1 MPSIFSEFVS
11 RIVHYPR
18 DFWERHVERWGKLRA
33 RADATSEKT
42 YLTLLSDPEPSR
54 RWQAAAGLR
63 RHHLRSA
70 EAITALI
77 EVLCDEEPIVRW
89 QAAEALAA
97 QEASHAFPAVS
108 AALDAADPLCRA
120 GAAEVMGLMGGEA
133 AAQALVKRL
142 DDPEPRVRAAVAT
155 ALGRIADP
163 TKATALL
170 PLLADDDPDVVRA
183 AARALGNIGDPKVA
197 APLAEALTQADQ
209 PLLVRRALA
218 AALARAPHPDA
229 QPALL
234 EALGDPDPQVRGYA
248 VEALGHVGNE
258 AAHDALAALRSD
270 KAALLK
276 GTVGDVAARALTL
289 LERRGRRAA
298 PTPQIPIGPATSVE
312 D

>member
-1 MPSIFSEFVS
+1 MPSTFNQFVG
-11 RIVHYPR
+11 RILHYPR
-18 DFWERHVERWGKLRA
+18 GFWERHVVRWGNMRA
-33 RADATSEKT
+33 HADATSEKT
-42 YLTLLSDPEPSR
+42 YLTLLRAPEPSR

-77 EVLCDEEPIVRW
+77 GTLCDEEPIVRW

-120 GAAEVMGLMGGEA
+120 GAAEVLGLMGGEA
-133 AAQALVKRL
+133 AAQALVKHL
-142 DDPEPRVRAAVAT
+142 DDPEPHVRAAVAT
-155 ALGRIADP
+155 ALGRIGDP
-163 TKATALL
+163 TKVSALL
-170 PLLADDDPDVVRA
+170 PLLADGDPDVVRA
-183 AARALGNIGDPKVA
+183 AARALGGICDSCA
-197 APLAEALTQADQ
+197 AVPLAEALIRPDQ

-234 EALGDPDPQVRGYA
+234 QALSDPDPQVRGYA
-248 VEALGHVGNE
+248 AEALGHVGNE

-270 KAALLK
+270 KTALLK
-276 GTVGDVAARALTL
+276 GTVGDVAARSLTL

-298 PTPQIPIGPATSVE
+298 PTPQIPTGPAASME
-312 D
+312 E

>member
-1 MPSIFSEFVS
+1 MPSTFNEFVS
-11 RIVHYPR
+11 RAVHYPR
-18 DFWERHVERWGKLRA
+18 GFWERHVERWGKMRA
-33 RADATSEKT
+33 RADATSEKS
-42 YLTLLSDPEPSR
+42 YLTLLHDPGPSR

-77 EVLCDEEPIVRW
+77 EALADPEPIVRW
-89 QAAEALAA
+89 QAAEALAV
-97 QEASHAFPAVS
+97 QDASHAFPAVNTTL
-108 AALDAADPLCRA
+108 AAADPLRRA
-120 GAAEVMGLMGGEA
+120 GAAEALGLMGGEA
-133 AAQALVKRL
+133 AAQALVKHL
-142 DDPEPRVRAAVAT
+142 DDPEPHVRAAVAT

-163 TKATALL
+163 TKAPALL
-170 PLLADDDPDVVRA
+170 PLLADDEPDVVRA
-183 AARALGNIGDPKVA
+183 AARALGGICDACA
-197 APLAEALTQADQ
+197 AVPLAEALMHADQ

-234 EALGDPDPQVRGYA
+234 QALGDPDPQVRGYA
-248 VEALGHVGNE
+248 AEALGHVGNE

-298 PTPQIPIGPATSVE
+298 PRLPTPTEPAA
-312 D
+312 